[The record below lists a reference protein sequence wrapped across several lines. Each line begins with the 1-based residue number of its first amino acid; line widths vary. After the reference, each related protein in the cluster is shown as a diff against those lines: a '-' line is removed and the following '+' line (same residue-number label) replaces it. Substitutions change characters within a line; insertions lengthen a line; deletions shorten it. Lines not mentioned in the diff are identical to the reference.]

1 MRQKSAP
8 HAGHGGSKLIAG
20 TFTELAESR
29 GTDRVSCP
37 SELQDL
43 ALMART
49 LVTVVV
55 PAT

>member
-8 HAGHGGSKLIAG
+8 QADLEASCLRVL
-20 TFTELAESR
+20 FTELAKSR

-49 LVTVVV
+49 LVAVV
-55 PAT
+55 PAI